1 MSTKTIHE
9 LLDDP
14 EFKTLARQKDTISM
28 VLTITELVVYFGFIA
43 LVAYNKAFLARKIAD
58 GSAITIGIPIAVGA
72 IVISWLLTG
81 VYIYWANTKYDAM
94 VKNVKDRL
102 RR

>member
-9 LLDDP
+9 LLEDP

>member
-9 LLDDP
+9 LLEDP

-28 VLTITELVVYFGFIA
+28 VLTILELIVYFGFIA